1 MMRVNAKMVSF
12 RQTYHPFILVNI
24 SATKNGW
31 LRNLSVFLA
40 LATRALSWLDNSSN
54 PRIAITSSSSLY
66 RYDACFMMLVM

>member
-1 MMRVNAKMVSF
+1 MIRVNAKIVSI

-31 LRNLSVFLA
+31 DKNLSVFLA
-40 LATRALSWLDNSSN
+40 LDTSALSWLDNSSS

-66 RYDACFMMLVM
+66 RYNACFMMLVM